1 MVMLPM
7 AGDIFVSD
15 DRRLRLQVILKQLGM
30 RQLEVAEAV
39 GVSATAISRFL
50 SNGPDRINLTPDNHL
65 RLVEGLKKRLAEC
78 RTIKTM
84 KPDELVARRKRGVTD
99 KERDRSKAL
108 VAAALALTSDS
119 IKACEIVI
127 SELLVGDPLPGSTA
141 SQPILATPGGAL
153 GGKAAN
159 YVRRPADKEME
170 EILKDGRSPSSVVI
184 GPIQGGTSSFLQ
196 RVYQHASEM
205 RDCWARIVHFEAA
218 FAQGEKFTQ
227 LDLFRFLFREIGVT
241 SEALNND
248 SLDVHEMKDA
258 FDGWAKTAWGES
270 ARIVMVIDGLD
281 EIFRNAGA
289 QTDPLALTNWF
300 QALRNRTG
308 GGQAPY
314 NKLAL
319 FVALTGATWSAAH
332 ASPYATQAGALELN
346 KFTPQELADAFKQL
360 DVDIDEQGIGDIY
373 SLFHGHPYL
382 SQVFAWS
389 MRSGSSQ
396 QAATQAAL
404 NVTSRYEYH
413 WERMK
418 SEIKS
423 LVGDNFT
430 LGSVLATVA
439 KVVAQPGPQ
448 PLSEIDDVIWRSYRR
463 GLHTFGL
470 VDGSYDAP
478 TVCQF
483 YWAAIK
489 KELT

>member
-1 MVMLPM
+1 MD
-7 AGDIFVSD
+7 GDIFLSD
-15 DRRLRLQVILKQLGM
+15 DKRLRLQVILKQLGM

-39 GVSATAISRFL
+39 GVSPTAISRFL
-50 SNGPDRINLTPDNHL
+50 STGAERINLAPQNHL
-65 RLVEGLKKRLAEC
+65 RLVETLKKRLVEC
-78 RTIKTM
+78 RAVKAMRAEEIA
-84 KPDELVARRKRGVTD
+84 ARRQQGATD
-99 KERDRSKAL
+99 QERDRSKAL

-119 IKACEIVI
+119 IKACESAI
-127 SELLVGDPLPGSTA
+127 SDLLVENPLPGSTA
-141 SQPILATPGGAL
+141 SQPILATPGGAV
-153 GGKAAN
+153 GVKAVN

-170 EILKDGRSPSSVVI
+170 EILKDGRSPASVVI

-205 RDCWARIVHFEAA
+205 RDCWARIVHFESA

-248 SLDVHEMKDA
+248 NLDVHEMKDA
-258 FDGWAKTAWGES
+258 FDDWAETAWRES

-308 GGQAPY
+308 SGQTPY

-332 ASPYATQAGALELN
+332 ASPYASQAGALELN
-346 KFTPQELADAFKQL
+346 KFTPQELADAFKRL
-360 DVDIDEQGIGDIY
+360 DVEIDEQGIEDVY

-389 MRSGSSQ
+389 MRGGFSQ

-404 NVTSRYEYH
+404 NVASRYEYH

-418 SEIKS
+418 SEIKT
-423 LVGDNFT
+423 LVGDNHT
-430 LGSVLATVA
+430 VTRVLAVVA
-439 KVVAQPGPQ
+439 KVAAQPRPE
-448 PLSEIDDVIWRSYRR
+448 PLGDIDGTIWLNYRR

-470 VDGSYDAP
+470 VDGTYNAP
-478 TVCQF
+478 TICQF